1 MANHKSA
8 AKRARQSEKRRLR
21 NRATKSVVRTSVK
34 GLRTKIEAGEATNDD
49 LAATMAV
56 VAGAGAGGVIPRKRA
71 SRQISRLAKAL
82 HKAQTQG

>member
-8 AKRARQSEKRRLR
+8 LKRARQNEKRRVR
-21 NRATKSVVRTSVK
+21 NRAGRSTVRTAVK
-34 GLRTKIEAGEATNDD
+34 TLRAGIAAGTADQAGLAH
-49 LAATMAV
+49 TMEL
-56 VAGAGAGGVIPRKRA
+56 VAGAGAKGIMPKKRA